1 MGILLCNP
9 LPSLRQVCNS
19 WVSLSKQYAQN
30 PAPGTHV
37 DTEGSHTF
45 NQSQKGWRESLSTIS
60 NLCSNRYIHYMFILY
75 SLNGNVYTVI

>member
-45 NQSQKGWRESLSTIS
+45 NHGGRAYQPFLICVVTHIYTICLYYTTWMETFTQSFR
-60 NLCSNRYIHYMFILY
+60 
-75 SLNGNVYTVI
+75 